1 LRILWYSNKLTTGI
15 LSCYRSKMEINKGEA
30 QLSKDQ
36 IDQCI
41 SILETINKDTNQL
54 FALSEEQR
62 IELLTQ
68 AGRLSRPQRDEFK
81 KRKKDAKKAA
91 KRKAAEKNKHARNN
105 TGIRSARE
113 ASVFVAPK
121 MIALEAKTLQADGD
135 TVDPRNCYVCKEL
148 FSTLHHFYDTMCKSC
163 GDFNYAKRFQTAD
176 LTGQVALVTG
186 SRLKIGYHITLMMLR
201 AGATVIATTRF
212 PVDSALRYAK
222 EDDFD
227 SWGHRLKIHGLDLR
241 HIPSVEI
248 FCNYIE
254 QEYDRL
260 DILINNAA
268 QTVRRPAGF
277 YLHLLQNE
285 ERPISTLAP
294 KVRELLSKHEAC
306 LKELEEISS
315 LVESQNKN
323 LPVSWH
329 GKQVGIGLSASA
341 QLSQIAY
348 TADHSLTTDEVF
360 PTGKMD
366 ADLQQ
371 VDLRKTNS
379 WRLKLGEI
387 QTYEMLEVQLVNAV
401 APFVLCNRLV
411 NLMKKENTGKKH
423 IINVTAMEGKFHSFH
438 KEARHPHTNMAK
450 AALNMMTHTS
460 AADFVKYGI
469 YTNAVDT
476 GWVTDEDPVELAKKK
491 EETHDFQPPLDI
503 VDGAARVMDPL
514 FDGINTGKHWCGK
527 FLKDYRPISW

>member
-1 LRILWYSNKLTTGI
+1 
-15 LSCYRSKMEINKGEA
+15 MEIIQEKTP
-30 QLSKDQ
+30 LSKEQ
-36 IDQCI
+36 IEQCI
-41 SILETINKDTNQL
+41 AILETLNSDTDQI
-54 FALSEEQR
+54 FDIPMEQR
-62 IELLTQ
+62 IQLITE
-68 AGRLSRPQRDEFK
+68 AGRLSRPQKDELNRR
-81 KRKKDAKKAA
+81 KRSAKK
-91 KRKAAEKNKHARNN
+91 KIDKAAAEIDKNARRQ

-121 MIALEAKTLQADGD
+121 MIAAKNQEVKSIA
-135 TVDPRNCYVCKEL
+135 PRECYVCKEM
-148 FSTLHHFYDTMCKSC
+148 FTTLHHFYDTMCASC
-163 GDFNYAKRFQTAD
+163 GDFNYAKRYQTAD

-222 EDDFD
+222 EEGFET
-227 SWGHRLKIHGLDLR
+227 WGHRLKIHGLDLR

-248 FCNYIE
+248 FCNYME
-254 QEYDRL
+254 QQYDRL
-260 DILINNAA
+260 DVLINNAA

-277 YLHLLQNE
+277 YQHLLENE
-285 ERPISTLAP
+285 ERSISELAP
-294 KVRELLSKHEAC
+294 SVQSLLSDHEAC
-306 LKELEEISS
+306 LRELGAISAE
-315 LVESQNKN
+315 VEDQNKN

-341 QLSQIAY
+341 KLSQIAY
-348 TADHSLTTDEVF
+348 TIDHSLTTEGVF

-379 WRLKLGEI
+379 WRLKLGDI
-387 QTYEMLEVQLVNAV
+387 HTNEMLEVQLVNSV

-411 NLMKKENTGKKH
+411 HLMKKENTGMKH
-423 IINVTAMEGKFHSFH
+423 IINVSAMEGKFHKYH
-438 KEARHPHTNMAK
+438 KESRHPHTNMAK
-450 AALNMMTHTS
+450 AALNMMTLTS
-460 AADFVKYGI
+460 SSELAKYGI

-476 GWVTDEDPVELAKKK
+476 GWVTDEDPIDLANKK
-491 EETHDFQPPLDI
+491 EELHDFQPPLDI

-514 FDGINTGKHWCGK
+514 FDGINTGKHWNGK
-527 FLKDYRPISW
+527 FLKDYMPTSW